1 MIRRKIHKCFSNF
14 STISPETTQLVRQFQ
29 KNFFTLQRIQMFL
42 KEGLG
47 DERGNVNNFGKM
59 ARFSHYK
66 RIYLHTSNKYARTI
80 FF

>member
-1 MIRRKIHKCFSNF
+1 
-14 STISPETTQLVRQFQ
+14 
-29 KNFFTLQRIQMFL
+29 MFL

-59 ARFSHYK
+59 ARYSHYK